1 MPRLS
6 VNTNESATSVMAVTV
21 ESFLKHLAHSGILSA
36 DEMLQIQKQVPRD
49 RLQDDAQ
56 ELGKE
61 LARQKKLTVFQ
72 ANAVYN
78 GKTQGLI
85 LGNYVLLDKI
95 GAGGM
100 GMVFK
105 AQHRRM
111 KRLVAVKV
119 LPKAGKKHPEVFL
132 RFQRELEAA
141 AKLTHPNIVAAF
153 DADEHQGTH
162 FLAMEYVD
170 GIDLA
175 RQVREHGPLPAEKA
189 LDCIIQAARGLEYA
203 HAQGIVHRD
212 IKPANLLLDKNS
224 VVKILDMGLAR
235 FQEKAGAS
243 QPGDHGGISQMGDF
257 MGTVDFASP
266 EQALDSRM
274 ADQASDIY
282 SLGATWYFLVF
293 GQPMYVRD
301 TPMARIMAHRE
312 APIPS
317 LRAKHPEIPPQV
329 DAIFQRMVAKA
340 KDDRYPNAT
349 ELLRDLGNWQTVT
362 PKSGSQGGADGVPQ
376 NVISAIFEE

>member
-1 MPRLS
+1 MF
-6 VNTNESATSVMAVTV
+6 VTV
-21 ESFLKHLAHSGILSA
+21 ETFLKHLANSGILSP
-36 DEMLQIQKQVPRD
+36 EELRQIESQVPSD
-49 RLQDDAQ
+49 QLQRDAQ
-56 ELGKE
+56 DLAKD

-72 ANAVYN
+72 ANAIYN

-85 LGNYVLLDKI
+85 LGNYVLLEKI

-119 LPKAGKKHPEVFL
+119 LPRAGKKDPETFQ

-141 AKLTHPNIVAAF
+141 ARLTHPNIVAAF
-153 DADEHQGTH
+153 DADEHHGTN

-175 RQVREHGPLPAEKA
+175 RLVAEQGPLPADKA
-189 LDCIIQAARGLEYA
+189 LNCIIQAARGLEYA

-212 IKPANLLLDKNS
+212 IKPANLLLDKNAI
-224 VVKILDMGLAR
+224 VKILDMGLAR
-235 FQEKAGAS
+235 ILQTANSGEAATAGAPS
-243 QPGDHGGISQMGDF
+243 RARGDF
-257 MGTVDFASP
+257 MGTVDYASP
-266 EQALDSRM
+266 EQALDSSG

-282 SLGATWYFLVF
+282 SLGATWYFLVA
-293 GQPMYVRD
+293 GEPMYVRD
-301 TPMARIMAHRE
+301 TPLARIMAHRE
-312 APIPS
+312 AAVPS
-317 LRAKHPEIPPQV
+317 LRDKDPRIPPQV
-329 DAIFQRMVAKA
+329 DSIFQRMVAKSKA
-340 KDDRYPNAT
+340 NRFPNVT
-349 ELLRDLGNWQTVT
+349 ELLTELVEWQGAS
-362 PKSGSQGGADGVPQ
+362 PGGAPGASAGATSGKGGESVPQ

>member
-1 MPRLS
+1 
-6 VNTNESATSVMAVTV
+6 MAVSV
-21 ESFLKHLAHSGILSA
+21 ESFLKHLANSGILPP
-36 DEMLQIQKQVPRD
+36 DELLQIQKQVPPDKR
-49 RLQDDAQ
+49 QQDAQ
-56 ELGKE
+56 DLAKE
-61 LARQKKLTVFQ
+61 LARQRRLTVFQ
-72 ANAVYN
+72 ANAIYN

-119 LPKAGKKHPEVFL
+119 LPKAGKKDPEVFK

-153 DADEHQGTH
+153 DADEHHGTH
-162 FLAMEYVD
+162 FLAMEFVD

-175 RQVREHGPLPAEKA
+175 RYVREQGPLPADKA
-189 LDCIIQAARGLEYA
+189 MDCIIQAARGLEYA

-212 IKPANLLLDKNS
+212 IKPANLLLDKS
-224 VVKILDMGLAR
+224 GIVKILDMGLAR
-235 FQEKAGAS
+235 IQEKSSAAAE
-243 QPGDHGGISQMGDF
+243 PGGSGSISQMGDF
-257 MGTVDFASP
+257 MGTVDYSSP
-266 EQALDSRM
+266 EQALDSRL
-274 ADQASDIY
+274 ADPASDVY
-282 SLGATWYFLVF
+282 SLGATWYFLIF

-317 LRAKHPEIPPQV
+317 LGARHPEIPPQV
-329 DAIFQRMVAKA
+329 DAIFQRMVAKS
-340 KDDRYPNAT
+340 KDERYPNTKA
-349 ELLRDLGNWQTVT
+349 LLSDLADWQAVT
-362 PKSGSQGGADGVPQ
+362 PRSDSQGGSDGVPQ
-376 NVISAIFEE
+376 NVISAIFDD

>member
-1 MPRLS
+1 
-6 VNTNESATSVMAVTV
+6 MAASV
-21 ESFLKHLAHSGILSA
+21 ESFLKHLANSGILSP
-36 DEMLQIQKQVPRD
+36 DELLQIQKQVPRD
-49 RLQDDAQ
+49 KLQQDAH
-56 ELGKE
+56 ELAKE

-72 ANAVYN
+72 ANAIYN

-111 KRLVAVKV
+111 KRVVAVKV
-119 LPKAGKKHPEVFL
+119 LPKAGKKDPEVFK

-153 DADEHQGTH
+153 DADEHNGTH
-162 FLAMEYVD
+162 FLAMEFVD
-170 GIDLA
+170 GVDLA
-175 RQVREHGPLPAEKA
+175 RSVNEHGPLVADKA

-224 VVKILDMGLAR
+224 IVKILDMGLAR
-235 FQEKAGAS
+235 FQEKANPAA
-243 QPGDHGGISQMGDF
+243 QPGDDGGISQMGDF
-257 MGTVDFASP
+257 MGTVDYASP
-266 EQALDSRM
+266 EQALDSRQ

-282 SLGATWYFLVF
+282 SLGATWYFLIF

-317 LRAKHPEIPPQV
+317 LRLKHPEIQPQI
-329 DAIFQRMVAKA
+329 DAIFQRMVAKT
-340 KDDRYPNAT
+340 KEERYPNAS
-349 ELLRDLGNWQTVT
+349 ELLGDLKNWQAVA
-362 PKSGSQGGADGVPQ
+362 PKSNSSGGGDGVPQ
-376 NVISAIFEE
+376 NVISAIFDD

>member
-1 MPRLS
+1 
-6 VNTNESATSVMAVTV
+6 MAASV
-21 ESFLKHLAHSGILSA
+21 ESFLKHLANSGILSS
-36 DEMLQIQKQVPRD
+36 DEMSQIQKQVPREK
-49 RLQDDAQ
+49 LQQDAH
-56 ELGKE
+56 ELAKE

-72 ANAVYN
+72 ANAIYN

-119 LPKAGKKHPEVFL
+119 LPKAGKKDPEVFK

-153 DADEHQGTH
+153 DADEHNGTH
-162 FLAMEYVD
+162 FLAMEFVE
-170 GIDLA
+170 GVDLA
-175 RQVREHGPLPAEKA
+175 RSVQEHGPLASDKA

-203 HAQGIVHRD
+203 HSQGIVHRD

-235 FQEKAGAS
+235 FQEKANPAA
-243 QPGDHGGISQMGDF
+243 QPGDNGALSQMGDF
-257 MGTVDFASP
+257 MGTVDYASP
-266 EQALDSRM
+266 EQALDSRL

-282 SLGATWYFLVF
+282 SLGATWYFLIF

-301 TPMARIMAHRE
+301 TPMSRIMAHRE

-317 LRAKHPEIPPQV
+317 LRAKHPEIQPQI
-329 DAIFQRMVAKA
+329 DAIFQRMVAKT
-340 KDDRYPNAT
+340 KEERYPNAT
-349 ELLRDLGNWQTVT
+349 ELLRDLANWQAVT
-362 PKSGSQGGADGVPQ
+362 PKSNSLGGADGVPQ
-376 NVISAIFEE
+376 NVISAIFDD